1 MGSRMGN
8 LNNCQYHN
16 YATNHN
22 LKMRV
27 YRRFSVA
34 LDKYYKVLELQK
46 GASEEE
52 IKAAFSRL
60 AKQYHPDSTNLSDKL
75 QASKKFQDLI
85 EARDVLL
92 NKEAPSESSKES
104 NSYEDFKRRQ
114 EDRMYREYREYKQYY
129 DKRHHYEYQKNKERT
144 ERNQKA
150 WEEHKAKYQN
160 YEEDHSS
167 SEAEKK
173 LFVAALAFIGIAIGY
188 SQISSLELIPNKPPP
203 RIPKQ
208 EPRRGFIDPV
218 TQEFVPRIKKVDRHV
233 FYFEGEIGAHK
244 KFLMISPENLGD
256 RSLFKCMTC
265 NVVVSK
271 PFMEKHVEEN
281 RVVVEEDDLL

>member
-1 MGSRMGN
+1 
-8 LNNCQYHN
+8 
-16 YATNHN
+16 
-22 LKMRV
+22 MRV